1 MPIGVAKECH
11 PLLFTCLAEL
21 SLVITEYDL
30 GLPLEFYR
38 LLLQGFRCCVDIL
51 HPQVYDR

>member
-11 PLLFTCLAEL
+11 PLLFARLTEL
-21 SLVITEYDL
+21 SLVVPEYDL

-38 LLLQGFRCCVDIL
+38 LFLQGFGRRVDIL
-51 HPQVYDR
+51 HA